1 MCNEYIMSAD
11 VSDEIQTCDDPLI
24 LSYFN
29 YQILTSLQLA
39 ALDTLNRAVSL
50 GSMGSVE
57 LINYQFLEEGSQ
69 THQFLEKKE
78 QK

>member
-39 ALDTLNRAVSL
+39 ALDTVSENEY
-50 GSMGSVE
+50 G
-57 LINYQFLEEGSQ
+57 
-69 THQFLEKKE
+69 TP
-78 QK
+78 